1 MKIKITA
8 NDTLHFGSGKSTNA
22 GESSFGAAMF
32 PPYPTVFLG
41 ALRSAYL
48 SQNPE
53 YITTANQPGDPTLE
67 YKLTFFA
74 MLIDG
79 VPHFPAPADTYVVGD
94 SPKLSLLSLKEN
106 DGLSSHK
113 LPYYLWTDHDGKVLT
128 PEGRYVCAD
137 VLGEYLTGE
146 GGARPSVKL
155 SDYTER
161 EIRVGIARDNYSR
174 AAADSMLYN
183 SAMTRPW
190 GCEFAVELDGGKLPT
205 SSGLIRLGKHGKTAA
220 YWTCDFGT
228 TLPWSIG
235 ENGVFKLCFATPAI
249 FDCGSIPTLPDGLPE
264 VELIASAVSGY
275 ENVGGYDMRENRPK
289 PMERAVKAGSVFY
302 YRLAD
307 NTEEN
312 RAAVAEKLHGK
323 CISPKYE
330 QAGFGLC
337 YVGKAELKGE
347 N

>member
-22 GESSFGAAMF
+22 GESSFGAALF

-48 SQNPE
+48 SQNPK
-53 YITTANQPGDPTLE
+53 YITTANESGDPTLE

-79 VPHFPAPADTYVVGD
+79 VPHFPAPADTYVAGG
-94 SPKLSLLSLKEN
+94 SPESRLLSLKPN
-106 DGLSSHK
+106 DGLSSQG
-113 LPYYLWTDHDGKVLT
+113 LPYYLWTDHEGKVLT
-128 PEGRYVCAD
+128 PEGRYVSAD
-137 VLGEYLTGE
+137 ALGKYLKGE
-146 GGARPSVKL
+146 SDVVPSVKL

-190 GCEFAVELDGGKLPT
+190 GCEFAVELDGSELPK
-205 SSGLIRLGKHGKTAA
+205 SSGLIRLGRHGKTAA
-220 YWTCDFGT
+220 YREFDFNT
-228 TLPWSIG
+228 TIQGRIG
-235 ENGVFKLCFATPAI
+235 ENGEFKLYFATPAI
-249 FDCGSIPTLPDGLPE
+249 FDGGSIPALPCGLPE
-264 VELIASAVSGY
+264 IELIAAAVSGY
-275 ENVGGYDMRENRPK
+275 ENVGGYDMKENRPK

-302 YRLAD
+302 YKLTD

-312 RAAVAEKLHGK
+312 RYAVAKKLHGK
-323 CISPKYE
+323 CISRKNE
-330 QAGFGLC
+330 RAGFGLC